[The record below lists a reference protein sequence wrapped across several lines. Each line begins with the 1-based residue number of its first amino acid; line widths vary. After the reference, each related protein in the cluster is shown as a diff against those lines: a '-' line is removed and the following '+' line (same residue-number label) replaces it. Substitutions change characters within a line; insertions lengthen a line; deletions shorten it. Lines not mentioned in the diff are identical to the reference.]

1 MHFDVVRRRPL
12 RSLEIRPYGPDRDRG
27 DTFLRTSH
35 RWYVASALV
44 LVSVS
49 VGPRSLDAMTA
60 QPLEPDRLDTG
71 PMPAV
76 ERAATIEQREDAED
90 WAAVREWQR
99 REAAGESVYV
109 PIDEARRRLGLGRRR

>member
-1 MHFDVVRRRPL
+1 
-12 RSLEIRPYGPDRDRG
+12 
-27 DTFLRTSH
+27 
-35 RWYVASALV
+35 
-44 LVSVS
+44 
-49 VGPRSLDAMTA
+49 MTA